1 MSKVQKENNTAK
13 VRAFIS
19 GQVAKPTTISYP
31 IGEGDN
37 IEIVVNP
44 VLPFAKRAEMV
55 RAIAGIVFINKGE
68 HINDY
73 MPEYTKLA
81 KKITIISYYTDFK
94 LPKDVNDAWL
104 VLNNTTLFDDVA
116 KIIGKDVE
124 EIFEEACEVMPGGVN
139 SPNYLINKTDLNSFL
154 AKISEK
160 IDSFGSQFTEQDLRS
175 VMKMMEK
182 LPQNLSPES
191 VVKAV
196 AAVEEEKSNNTK
208 N

>member
-1 MSKVQKENNTAK
+1 MSKIQKESNTAK
-13 VRAFIS
+13 IRAFIS

-31 IGEGDN
+31 NGEHGN
-37 IEIVVNP
+37 IEIKVSP
-44 VLPFAKRAEMV
+44 ILPFAKRAEMV

-124 EIFEEACEVMPGGVN
+124 EIFEEADELIETRK
-139 SPNYLINKTDLNSFL
+139 NYLINKTDLNSFL

-160 IDSFGSQFTEQDLRS
+160 IDSFGSQFTEQDLRT

-182 LPQNLSPES
+182 LPQDLSPES

>member
-1 MSKVQKENNTAK
+1 MSKIQKESNTAK
-13 VRAFIS
+13 IRAFIS
-19 GQVAKPTTISYP
+19 GHVAKPTTISYP
-31 IGEGDN
+31 IGEDDN
-37 IEIVVNP
+37 IEITVNP

-124 EIFEEACEVMPGGVN
+124 EIFEEADELIEARK
-139 SPNYLINKTDLNSFL
+139 NYLINKTDLNSFL

-160 IDSFGSQFTEQDLRS
+160 IDSFGSQFTEQDLRA

-182 LPQNLSPES
+182 LPQNVSPENL
-191 VVKAV
+191 VKAV
-196 AAVEEEKSNNTK
+196 AAVEGEKSTNTK

>member
-1 MSKVQKENNTAK
+1 MSKIQKENNTAK

-37 IEIVVNP
+37 IEIGVNP
-44 VLPFAKRAEMV
+44 VLPFAKRAEMI

-124 EIFEEACEVMPGGVN
+124 EIFEEADELIEARK
-139 SPNYLINKTDLNSFL
+139 NYLINKTDLNSFL

-160 IDSFGSQFTEQDLRS
+160 IDTFGSQFTEQDLRA

>member
-124 EIFEEACEVMPGGVN
+124 EIFEEADELIEARK
-139 SPNYLINKTDLNSFL
+139 NYLINKTDLNSFL

-182 LPQNLSPES
+182 LLQNLSPES

>member
-1 MSKVQKENNTAK
+1 MSKIQKENNTAK

-19 GQVAKPTTISYP
+19 RQVAKPTTISYP

-124 EIFEEACEVMPGGVN
+124 EIFEEADELIETRK
-139 SPNYLINKTDLNSFL
+139 NYLVNKTDLNSFL

-160 IDSFGSQFTEQDLRS
+160 IDSFGSQFTEQDLRT

-196 AAVEEEKSNNTK
+196 AAVEEEKYNNTK

>member
-1 MSKVQKENNTAK
+1 MSKIQKESNTAK
-13 VRAFIS
+13 IRAFIS
-19 GQVAKPTTISYP
+19 GQAAKPTTISYP
-31 IGEGDN
+31 ISESDN
-37 IEIVVNP
+37 IQVTVNP
-44 VLPFAKRAEMV
+44 ILPFAKRAEMV

-81 KKITIISYYTDFK
+81 KKIIIISYYTDFK

-124 EIFEEACEVMPGGVN
+124 EIFEEADELIEARK
-139 SPNYLINKTDLNSFL
+139 NYLINKTDLNSFL

-160 IDSFGSQFTEQDLRS
+160 MDSFGSQFTEQDLHS
-175 VMKMMEK
+175 IMEMMGK

-191 VVKAV
+191 LVKAV
-196 AAVEEEKSNNTK
+196 AAVEEEKSTNKK

>member
-124 EIFEEACEVMPGGVN
+124 EIFEEADELIEARK
-139 SPNYLINKTDLNSFL
+139 NYLINKTDLNSFL